1 MFKINSLG
9 SFNLKKCS
17 VSPRRFNNIMKEKSM
32 RLLRAHLD
40 VNLDTSESECL
51 EIPEEIEL

>member
-1 MFKINSLG
+1 
-9 SFNLKKCS
+9 
-17 VSPRRFNNIMKEKSM
+17 MKEKSM